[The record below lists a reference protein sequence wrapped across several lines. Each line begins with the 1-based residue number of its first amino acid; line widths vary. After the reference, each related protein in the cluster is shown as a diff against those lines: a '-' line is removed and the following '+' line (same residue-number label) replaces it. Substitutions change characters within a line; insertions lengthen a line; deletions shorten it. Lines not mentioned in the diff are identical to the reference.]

1 MNLNIFIITVFCL
14 IDDWLQ
20 TQDFQLRQRG
30 PQATLADSEVLTIEI
45 VGAFL
50 GLETDRETFHYFRR
64 HYGEWF
70 PDLCQ
75 VHRTTYVRQAAN
87 LWVVK
92 ALLWHTLLSW
102 IAYEP
107 TESIID
113 SLPVPVCRF
122 ARAYR
127 CRRLQEWSAFGRDEV
142 ARQTFFGL
150 RAHMRICWPG
160 VITDLELL
168 PADVSETE
176 AAEQMLIG
184 VVGTVLGDRGYWK
197 PVLADRLR
205 EQGLLLLAPFRSAK
219 HEKTPWPTVLKHRR
233 YRIETV
239 FSQLVTRFKVKRVWA
254 RDAWH
259 LCSRWLRCV
268 VAHLFG
274 VFFCQQL
281 GLPPLHFS
289 EIVKD

>member
-1 MNLNIFIITVFCL
+1 MNLNTFIISIFCM
-14 IDDWLQ
+14 IDDWLDNQ
-20 TQDFQLRQRG
+20 NLRLRKRG

-50 GLETDRETFHYFRR
+50 GIETDKGTFLHFRR

-70 PDLCQ
+70 PALRT
-75 VHRTTYVRQAAN
+75 VHRTTYVRQSAN
-87 LWVVK
+87 LWAVK
-92 ALLWHTLLSW
+92 AMLWHALLKC
-102 IAYEP
+102 IEFAP
-107 TESIID
+107 ADSIID
-113 SLPVPVCRF
+113 SMPVPMCRF

-168 PADVSETE
+168 PANIAETE

-184 VVGTVLGDRGYWK
+184 VMGTVLGDRNYWK
-197 PVLADRLR
+197 PLLAERLR
-205 EQGLLLLAPFRSAK
+205 LQGLQLLAPYKSAK
-219 HEKTPWPTVLKHRR
+219 REKVPWPTVLKHRR
-233 YRIETV
+233 YRIETI
-239 FSQLVTRFKVKRVWA
+239 FGQLVERFKAKRVWA

-259 LCSRWLRCV
+259 LCSRWLRRV

-281 GLPPLHFS
+281 GLPPLQFAK
-289 EIVKD
+289 IIND